1 MNPILLRSVRSLVWR
16 GWLAGVAVFIA
27 GGSLLGAV
35 SASTGE
41 RLRAAIRLPEVSF
54 SGQLGSSWIL
64 EWHSDGDFP
73 DPAIRLEELRRK
85 LQGRSSDAP
94 LLRRIAEV
102 TSLKGPEAEIEAAY
116 RAALEAARRWTE
128 ESPDSAEAKVQLAGA
143 LMDAKGAEEAGRIL
157 RPLTWEGSRDGAAF
171 LRLAE
176 LHLVLGTLAWETK
189 PMEGMSILAGLGT
202 RPSADRHTKATREYR
217 LAIAAANRAVELRP
231 EDPWPLLRRARIQA
245 RIALLEACMKPQEDE
260 ERRRLTLASVMY
272 PKEALPDLHAALRL
286 RPEDPRLLTAI
297 VAHECAGEM
306 GRVWKDGGDS
316 PGTSA
321 LLKRLPEDSQERVR
335 SALGRLEKLGESSD
349 SRVAAA
355 ALEGLAFF
363 RMMLGLNAAE
373 MLKLAL
379 RAYELDPIRSEAFE
393 MAIAGIA
400 GAKEPDWG
408 LMERLLR
415 QRIKTRDEGRLRLTL
430 AKAQDQ
436 RGERTPALETV
447 VQARK
452 DFPESVALVAAEF
465 ALRLKKGDIK
475 EESEAAPYL
484 EEITR
489 GLEKMPDGQDK
500 GLLHRRL
507 YITIVIANALEGRV
521 GIARQRIREYIAQ
534 VPDDDYALSV
544 DRLLRDIPASEQ

>member
-1 MNPILLRSVRSLVWR
+1 
-16 GWLAGVAVFIA
+16 
-27 GGSLLGAV
+27 
-35 SASTGE
+35 
-41 RLRAAIRLPEVSF
+41 
-54 SGQLGSSWIL
+54 
-64 EWHSDGDFP
+64 
-73 DPAIRLEELRRK
+73 
-85 LQGRSSDAP
+85 
-94 LLRRIAEV
+94 
-102 TSLKGPEAEIEAAY
+102 
-116 RAALEAARRWTE
+116 
-128 ESPDSAEAKVQLAGA
+128 
-143 LMDAKGAEEAGRIL
+143 
-157 RPLTWEGSRDGAAF
+157 
-171 LRLAE
+171 
-176 LHLVLGTLAWETK
+176 
-189 PMEGMSILAGLGT
+189 
-202 RPSADRHTKATREYR
+202 
-217 LAIAAANRAVELRP
+217 
-231 EDPWPLLRRARIQA
+231 
-245 RIALLEACMKPQEDE
+245 
-260 ERRRLTLASVMY
+260 
-272 PKEALPDLHAALRL
+272 
-286 RPEDPRLLTAI
+286 
-297 VAHECAGEM
+297 
-306 GRVWKDGGDS
+306 
-316 PGTSA
+316 
-321 LLKRLPEDSQERVR
+321 
-335 SALGRLEKLGESSD
+335 
-349 SRVAAA
+349 
-355 ALEGLAFF
+355 
-363 RMMLGLNAAE
+363 
-373 MLKLAL
+373 
-379 RAYELDPIRSEAFE
+379 